1 MTILVFVLGLFF
13 GGLLGSLAM
22 ALAIAA
28 GDTKREE
35 HAYWAGFRN
44 GMEPRR

>member
-28 GDTKREE
+28 DDR
-35 HAYWAGFRN
+35 
-44 GMEPRR
+44 